1 MVEEKKGIVDKLK
14 DKLTDDDSAAAG
26 LAGEQ
31 QESNLEGVESSQA
44 AERG

>member
-1 MVEEKKGIVDKLK
+1 MAEEKKSLLDKVK